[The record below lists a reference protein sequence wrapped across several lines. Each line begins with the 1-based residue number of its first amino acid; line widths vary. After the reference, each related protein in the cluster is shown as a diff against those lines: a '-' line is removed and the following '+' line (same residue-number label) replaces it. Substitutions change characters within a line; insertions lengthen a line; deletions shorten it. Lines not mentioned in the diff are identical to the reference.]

1 MKRGTTIR
9 GGSIAIA
16 GMLAVALHG
25 TALAKNAYPVEQ
37 WAMRHVVDNVTVSP
51 NGKRLAL
58 LKIPTRSGNP
68 VVEVYDAADLDKEPF
83 RVDANPMEFQR
94 FFWLNDDHILFGAR
108 QAVRDKIGGFNRGIY
123 RSKWGLLD
131 LEKKKIKPF
140 GTLGGA
146 VLASLLPKEP
156 DKVLLGIPPQGA
168 SKESAFATRVRA
180 LRPLDYYEYDL
191 KAGTRKL
198 IVQGKEAFGGY
209 TFDGNGALRF
219 AAGANR
225 RTDELLWYWRTPEG
239 KWEEF
244 FRMPIGEWEFS
255 PFFVQGMDDTKPHH
269 VYVRAR
275 NGNDKLGL
283 WSYDLKNKRFAELIY
298 QRSDVD
304 VAGVRYHSNPWEHPD
319 KVVGVVYQT
328 DKTYTE
334 YFDEEEGAI
343 WRQLEAA
350 IPHAHNVRISS
361 RSRDGRTLV
370 VQNSGPRDPGTF
382 YMLRE
387 GKIAPVGSRQPLF
400 DSEKLADVEYHSYRA
415 RDGLPVAAYVTRP
428 AGKPPHPLV
437 VLPHGGPFARDGT
450 SYDKWAQLLA
460 NYGYLVIQP
469 QFRGSTGFGE
479 TSYRAAFAEG
489 GQQGLKMQDD
499 KDDAALYLVEK
510 GLADRQ
516 RMAMFGWS
524 YGGYAA
530 AVAASRTPQLYQC
543 VIAGAAVF
551 DPIMQINY
559 QRWDLHEAV
568 RERAVL
574 MDETGIDPTKEVAK
588 VNVPMLIIHGDVDQR
603 VPVDH
608 ARKYRKLLDQH
619 KKPYKYLEL
628 KMADHFYNTLFHDHQ
643 SEFFSAMIDFLA
655 NDCGLAGA

>member
-9 GGSIAIA
+9 GGGIAIA

-146 VLASLLPKEP
+146 VLASLLPKKP

-219 AAGANR
+219 AGGVDR

-244 FRMPIGEWEFS
+244 FRMPIGEFEFS

-343 WRQLEAA
+343 WRQLEIA

-387 GKIAPVGSRQPLF
+387 GKIVPVGSRQPLF
-400 DSEKLADVEYHSYRA
+400 DSENLADVEYHSYRA
-415 RDGLPVAAYVTRP
+415 RDGLLVAAYVTRP

-437 VLPHGGPFARDGT
+437 VLPHGGPFTRDGT

-469 QFRGSTGFGE
+469 QFRGSTGYGE
-479 TSYRAAFAEG
+479 ASYRAAYAKG

-628 KMADHFYNTLFHDHQ
+628 KMADHFNNTLFHNHQ
-643 SEFFSAMIDFLA
+643 QEFFSAMIDFLA
-655 NDCGLAGA
+655 NDCGLASS